1 MAAGVGKR
9 MDIRAFYS
17 LKIIKKSFFLLL
29 NGSIMTDYPQLS
41 SHLLEALFAYRNDG
55 EYTIDNLVAERTI
68 RI

>member
-29 NGSIMTDYPQLS
+29 NGSIMTAYN
-41 SHLLEALFAYRNDG
+41 ENMAKKEMLFTVMEFMNQNTPR
-55 EYTIDNLVAERTI
+55 LVCEQKIA
-68 RI
+68 

>member
-29 NGSIMTDYPQLS
+29 NGSIMTAYLRKL
-41 SHLLEALFAYRNDG
+41 HYLFQ
-55 EYTIDNLVAERTI
+55 
-68 RI
+68 